1 MKNIKILSAFIF
13 TLFAL
18 QLESSDNQNS
28 QDLEF
33 PQHTTEKYIY
43 NKTVSQRDHQ
53 SMYSRIFGRYANGKS
68 VTDVTSEDLLSHRVT
83 RKRTEVN
90 TEHGISL
97 ITTET
102 WTSRN
107 PSYVTW
113 VNGALVVAAIA
124 GIVLGATTINSVGN
138 VASQGLNTAGH
149 ITGGALQS
157 QNSDL
162 RQAGI
167 EMANGVANVL
177 TGEKSKT
184 YFR

>member
-1 MKNIKILSAFIF
+1 MKNIKKLSAFIF

-18 QLESSDNQNS
+18 QLESSDNKNS

-43 NKTVSQRDHQ
+43 NKTVSQQDNQ
-53 SMYSRIFGRYANGKS
+53 SIYSRIFGRYENGKS

-90 TEHGISL
+90 TENGISL

-124 GIVLGATTINSVGN
+124 GIVLGATAINSVGN
-138 VASQGLNTAGH
+138 VASSGINTVGH
-149 ITGGALQS
+149 VTGSAIRS
-157 QNSDL
+157 QNSEL

-167 EMANGVANVL
+167 EMANGMTNWL
-177 TGEKSKT
+177 NGEKKQR
-184 YFR
+184 YYR